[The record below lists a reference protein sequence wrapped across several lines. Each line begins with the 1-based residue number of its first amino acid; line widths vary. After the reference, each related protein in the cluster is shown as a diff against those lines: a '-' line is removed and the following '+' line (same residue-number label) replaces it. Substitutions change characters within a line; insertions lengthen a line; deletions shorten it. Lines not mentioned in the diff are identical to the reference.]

1 MDTVIHLSVR
11 TQVNE
16 MRDPGGDGGRGSCPC
31 HPQAV
36 GQWCCVQRDSG
47 AEGVGH
53 RGAQSRSHRLT
64 VQVNMVVF
72 LGGRKSWEGEQEG
85 RGFSSGQ
92 AF

>member
-1 MDTVIHLSVR
+1 MPPTGSRTVVL
-11 TQVNE
+11 
-16 MRDPGGDGGRGSCPC
+16 C
-31 HPQAV
+31 
-36 GQWCCVQRDSG
+36 
-47 AEGVGH
+47 AEGQRGGGG
-53 RGAQSRSHRLT
+53 GAQSRSHRLT